1 MVLVNYLYENG
12 VKNSEVTLVESIVRN
27 AIATEQ
33 KPRSADLIEGPR
45 IIVVGA
51 GGAGNNTLNRM
62 ARLGVSGAELI
73 AVNTDKQHLTL
84 IHDSVKKLLIGQS
97 VTRGLGAGGYP
108 EVGAKAAEVSRA
120 TLSQALD
127 GADMVFLTAG
137 MGGGTG
143 TGAAPIIADIA
154 KEQGAI
160 VIAMVTYPFKLER
173 ARLSKADEGIQKL
186 RKVADTVIII
196 DNNRLVE
203 LVPNLPI
210 EQAFSVADEV
220 ISRAVKGITETITT
234 PSLINLDYADV
245 RSIMT
250 QGGVSVISVGEAKGH
265 QRVEEVVEDTL
276 RNSLL
281 DVDYTGAKGCLIHI
295 TGGPDLTLGE
305 ANEIGERLTEAIDP
319 KATVIWG
326 ARIVPEAE
334 GKIEVIAIMTGVH
347 SSHVKGPMGGAI
359 SDKTSAKDLDA
370 VLGISYLK

>member
-1 MVLVNYLYENG
+1 M
-12 VKNSEVTLVESIVRN
+12 ESVVRN
-27 AIATEQ
+27 AITSEV
-33 KPRSADLIEGPR
+33 KSSSSNLVDGPR
-45 IIVVGA
+45 IIVMGC

-62 ARLGVSGAELI
+62 ARLGVAGAELI
-73 AVNTDKQHLTL
+73 AVNTDRQHLTL

-97 VTRGLGAGGYP
+97 VTRGLGAGGFP

-143 TGAAPIIADIA
+143 TGVAPIVSDIA

-160 VIAMVTYPFKLER
+160 VIAMVTYPFRLER
-173 ARLSKADEGIQKL
+173 ARLLKADDGIAKL

-245 RSIMT
+245 RAIMT
-250 QGGVSVISVGEAKGH
+250 QGGVSVISVGEARGH
-265 QRVEEVVEDTL
+265 QRIGEVVEDTL

-305 ANEIGERLTEAIDP
+305 TNEIGERLTEAIDP
-319 KATVIWG
+319 SATVIWG
-326 ARIVPEAE
+326 ARIVPESE

-347 SSHVKGPMGGAI
+347 SSHIRGPAGGGMQEKSAG
-359 SDKTSAKDLDA
+359 KTADLDSA
-370 VLGISYLK
+370 LGLNYV

>member
-1 MVLVNYLYENG
+1 MDSLVRDSVTPGMGQEVRSP
-12 VKNSEVTLVESIVRN
+12 VKM
-27 AIATEQ
+27 
-33 KPRSADLIEGPR
+33 IEGPK
-45 IIVVGA
+45 ILVMGI
-51 GGAGNNTLNRM
+51 GGAGNNTVNRM
-62 ARLGVSGAELI
+62 ARVGVAGAELI
-73 AVNTDKQHLTL
+73 AVNTDKQHLS
-84 IHDSVKKLLIGQS
+84 IVHDSIKKLLIGQS

-108 EVGAKAAEVSRA
+108 EVGTKAAEVSRA
-120 TLSQALD
+120 ALSKVME
-127 GADMVFLTAG
+127 GTDMLFLTAG

-143 TGAAPIIADIA
+143 TGASPVVADIA

-160 VIAMVTYPFKLER
+160 VIAMVTYPFRMER
-173 ARLSKADEGIQKL
+173 ARLIKADDGIDRL
-186 RKVADTVIII
+186 RKVADTVVII

-250 QGGVSVISVGEAKGH
+250 AGGVSVISVGESRGH
-265 QRVEEVVEDTL
+265 SRVEEVVEDTL
-276 RNSLL
+276 KNSLL

-319 KATVIWG
+319 QATVVWG
-326 ARIVPEAE
+326 ARIVPEYE
-334 GKIEVIAIMTGVH
+334 GRVEVITIMTGVKSPH
-347 SSHVKGPMGGAI
+347 IRGAA
-359 SDKTSAKDLDA
+359 SEAFAREKSPKDD
-370 VLGISYLK
+370 LGIRYL

>member
-1 MVLVNYLYENG
+1 M
-12 VKNSEVTLVESIVRN
+12 ESVV
-27 AIATEQ
+27 
-33 KPRSADLIEGPR
+33 RSAITTENKQQPKLVDGPR
-45 IIVVGA
+45 IIVMGT

-127 GADMVFLTAG
+127 GADMLFLTAG

-143 TGAAPIIADIA
+143 TGTAPIIADIA

-160 VIAMVTYPFKLER
+160 VIGMVTYPFRLER
-173 ARLSKADEGIQKL
+173 ARLLKADDGIVKL

-250 QGGVSVISVGEAKGH
+250 QGGVSVISVGEARGH

-281 DVDYTGAKGCLIHI
+281 DVDYAGAKGALIHI

-319 KATVIWG
+319 SATVIWG
-326 ARIVPEAE
+326 ARIIPEAE
-334 GKIEVIAIMTGVH
+334 GRIEVITIMTGVQ
-347 SSHVKGPMGGAI
+347 SSHIKGPMTAAMQQ
-359 SDKTSAKDLDA
+359 SATSVKDLDA
-370 VLGISYLK
+370 ALGIKYL

>member
-1 MVLVNYLYENG
+1 MDSLVRDAVTPGMGQEVRSP
-12 VKNSEVTLVESIVRN
+12 VKM
-27 AIATEQ
+27 
-33 KPRSADLIEGPR
+33 IEGPK
-45 IIVVGA
+45 ILVMGI
-51 GGAGNNTLNRM
+51 GGAGNNTVNRM
-62 ARLGVSGAELI
+62 ARVGVAGAELI
-73 AVNTDKQHLTL
+73 AVNTDKQHLS
-84 IHDSVKKLLIGQS
+84 IVHDSIKKLLIGQS

-108 EVGAKAAEVSRA
+108 EVGTKAAEVSRA
-120 TLSQALD
+120 ALSKVME
-127 GADMVFLTAG
+127 GTDMLFLTAG

-143 TGAAPIIADIA
+143 TGASPVVADIA

-160 VIAMVTYPFKLER
+160 VIAMVTYPFRMER
-173 ARLSKADEGIQKL
+173 ARLIKADDGIDRL
-186 RKVADTVIII
+186 RKVADTVVII

-250 QGGVSVISVGEAKGH
+250 AGGVSVISVGESRGH
-265 QRVEEVVEDTL
+265 SRVEEVVEDTL
-276 RNSLL
+276 KNSLL

-319 KATVIWG
+319 QATVIWG
-326 ARIVPEAE
+326 ARIIPEYE
-334 GKIEVIAIMTGVH
+334 GRVEVITIMTGVKSPH
-347 SSHVKGPMGGAI
+347 IRGAA
-359 SDKTSAKDLDA
+359 SEAFAREKSPKDD
-370 VLGISYLK
+370 LGIRYL